1 MTPFL
6 RNRSYEFGYCKPAGA
21 GVKFDGGAPGTPPSR
36 LGPHEPPLA
45 AGPHD
50 PPLAA
55 LTAAAFRP
63 DIGDI
68 GDLLSPLAEWVE
80 HAQTAFHAVQYLL
93 GS

>member
-1 MTPFL
+1 MRFDC
-6 RNRSYEFGYCKPAGA
+6 YDYCKPAGA
-21 GVKFDGGAPGTPPSR
+21 GAKFDGRGC

-55 LTAAAFRP
+55 LTAAAIGP
-63 DIGDI
+63 DIADI
-68 GDLLSPLAEWVE
+68 GALLSPLAEWVE
-80 HAQTAFHAVQYLL
+80 HAQTAFHAAQYFF